1 MNKYKLGNEICKLR
15 ESMGYTQ
22 SDLASILNV
31 TDKAVSKLEN
41 GQSIPRMETFEALAK
56 TLNTTIEYLI
66 AVSKDN
72 SLVVFVEN
80 NYATALHLNID
91 GKLVSI
97 GDEGKWIE
105 VNPNGFTMNIKG
117 DFDFSFIGDV
127 AEEETKIKNK
137 LVLKAG
143 QKALESLENLTLIT
157 ECTYNFSDVEDGEK
171 IDIQVDSVNFDSG
184 LAVLRNFAITY
195 PKIILENGK
204 AELIKAK
211 ALNKKQYVK
220 SFRRETVWSDLGLG
234 FIWMII
240 EAPFVHFYINHL
252 CNDKVIKQKIIDAD
266 KYKKSRKKSK
276 HPVLKTIAII
286 LFILIGAFSYAIFE
300 PIINIKGEYPAL
312 ISSDY
317 SSIELHN
324 KTYIKIREL
333 PKEAKPEKLL
343 VADEWEGARLDG
355 ESRIE
360 QVTDDY
366 KVQYFK
372 DSNGNEYLWLVK
384 DYADVILTEDGDKN
398 YDDFQNHDIYVCAK
412 D

>member
-1 MNKYKLGNEICKLR
+1 MDKYKLGNEICKLR
-15 ESMGYTQ
+15 ESIGYTQ
-22 SDLASILNV
+22 GELASMLDV
-31 TDKAVSKLEN
+31 TDKAVSKWEN
-41 GQSIPRMETFEALAK
+41 GQAIPRIETFEALAK
-56 TLNTTIEYLI
+56 ALNTTIEYLI
-66 AVSKDN
+66 AVSKDD
-72 SLVVFVEN
+72 SLIIFVEN
-80 NYATALHLNID
+80 NYATTIYINID
-91 GKLVSI
+91 GQLISV

-105 VNPNGFTMNIKG
+105 VNPNGFTMTIKG
-117 DFDFSFIGDV
+117 DFDFSFISDI
-127 AEEETKIKNK
+127 AKEDTKIKNK
-137 LVLKAG
+137 IILKAG

-157 ECTYNFSDVEDGEK
+157 ECTYQFTNVADGTQ
-171 IDIQVDSVNFDSG
+171 IDINIDSVNFDSG
-184 LAVLRNFAITY
+184 LAVLRDFAITY
-195 PKIILENGK
+195 PKIEMNTGK

-234 FIWMII
+234 FIWMIL

-252 CNDKVIKQKIIDAD
+252 CKDTVIKKRIINAD
-266 KYKKSRKKSK
+266 KYKKGRNKSR
-276 HPVLKTIAII
+276 HPVLKAIAII
-286 LFILIGAFSYAIFE
+286 FIILIGAFSYTILE

-324 KTYIKIREL
+324 KNYVKTSEL
-333 PKEAKPEKLL
+333 PKDAKPEKVLG
-343 VADEWEGARLDG
+343 ADEWEGARLDG

-384 DYADVILTEDGDKN
+384 DYADVILTEDGAKN
-398 YDDFQNHDIYVCAK
+398 YDDFQDHDIYVYVNQ
-412 D
+412 